1 MRFGENIQRLGAWAL
16 VFVVAQGMVYR
27 WGYDQGY
34 FRGTRQGYCD
44 FFEEKA
50 SQRHSAEAFRADA
63 AAVAGSDGQT
73 PNGDTLLTTP

>member
-16 VFVVAQGMVYR
+16 VFLVAQGMVYR

-34 FRGTRQGYCD
+34 FHGTRQGYCD
-44 FFEEKA
+44 FFEEEA

-63 AAVAGSDGQT
+63 AAAEASDAQA
-73 PNGDTLLTTP
+73 PNADTLLTTP

>member
-50 SQRHSAEAFRADA
+50 SQRHSAEAFRTDA
-63 AAVAGSDGQT
+63 AAAAASDAQA